1 MIVSLRNCYLTI
13 IRTTIAKQ
21 NNHFNLT
28 ISLHMTP
35 STKIQAVIEFVT
47 QWHLPQK
54 RKFTGEPYV
63 THLIDVYKTV
73 SEVTKDKTIHAA
85 ALCHDLYED
94 TDCSETQFVSYLL
107 ENGFDKNET
116 KRINSMV
123 FNLTDVYVKDHY
135 PHLNR
140 KKRKNLE
147 AKRLANIQPD
157 AQTVKYADMIDNS
170 KSIVKDAPRFA
181 GKYLYEMKDILQG
194 MNKGDA
200 KLYKRALKQCEAKL
214 KKLQN

>member
-1 MIVSLRNCYLTI
+1 
-13 IRTTIAKQ
+13 
-21 NNHFNLT
+21 
-28 ISLHMTP
+28 MTS

-73 SEVTKDKTIHAA
+73 CEATKDKTIHAA

-107 ENGFDKNET
+107 ENGFSGHET
-116 KRINSMV
+116 KRINSLV
-123 FNLTDVYVKDHY
+123 FNLTDVYVKSHY

-140 KKRKNLE
+140 KRRKTLE
-147 AKRLANIQPD
+147 ARRLSNIQPD
-157 AQTVKYADMIDNS
+157 AQTIKYADMIDNS
-170 KSIVKDAPRFA
+170 KSIVKDAPGFA
-181 GKYLYEMKDILQG
+181 GKYLHEMKEILQG

-200 KLYKRALKQCEAKL
+200 KLYKRAKKQCERKL
-214 KKLQN
+214 TVLTNKKEN